1 MSKYHYRKSSFFEM
15 LKGGGGG
22 GSINLEKT
30 MVSALHRELQNQVEK
45 LKYKKV

>member
-1 MSKYHYRKSSFFEM
+1 MSKYHYRKSSSFEM
-15 LKGGGGG
+15 GVAGEGR